1 LSNRANVL
9 HILLVED
16 NTADVMLVREA
27 LRSCPIAA
35 DVIIA
40 YDGEQALKFLEKLNF
55 RPDFVL
61 LDLNIPKFDGYVVL
75 DRYHQQGG
83 PPVIVLTASDR
94 EADKQRAMA
103 LGARDYVVKPRGLY
117 EFIGAVHSI
126 VERWESEVSAQAAEG

>member
-27 LRSCPIAA
+27 LRSCSIAA

-40 YDGEQALKFLEKLNF
+40 YDGEQALKFLDKLNF

-75 DRYHQQGG
+75 DKYHQQGG

-94 EADKQRAMA
+94 EEDKQRALA

-117 EFIGAVHSI
+117 DFISAVHAI
-126 VERWESEVSAQAAEG
+126 LERWQSEMASQAAEG